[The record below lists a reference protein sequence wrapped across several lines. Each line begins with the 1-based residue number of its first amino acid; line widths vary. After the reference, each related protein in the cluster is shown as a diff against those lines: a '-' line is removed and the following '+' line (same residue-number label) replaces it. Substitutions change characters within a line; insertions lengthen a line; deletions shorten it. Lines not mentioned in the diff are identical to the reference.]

1 MNTILQAFAL
11 LTKYWDV
18 VQFVIQTVEDGKLS
32 ADEVKAALK
41 IAIIKA
47 FDEKTKKD
55 LGL

>member
-41 IAIIKA
+41 IAIVKA
-47 FDEKTKKD
+47 FDAKTKAD